1 MSKVV
6 FEFDGAEE
14 SYDVSLC
21 TNRTKMAVMLQAVQ
35 DYARQLRKY
44 EQRENI
50 PTEEVEKKLTEIIYD
65 WYIIQDV

>member
-50 PTEEVEKKLTEIIYD
+50 PTEEVEKKITEIIYD